1 MLILAPPAERIVVI
15 VVDTRRKTNTEME
28 PDIALL
34 PVLGIEA
41 LLTEEQIIIH
51 EMLVYSERLADG
63 LVVVG
68 QLRQKPYLRI
78 RPVVCAWPPSE
89 DESRLAPFIAEL
101 VEQQKREVSR
111 A

>member
-1 MLILAPPAERIVVI
+1 MLAPPAERIVVI
-15 VVDTRRKTNTEME
+15 VVDTRQPNKEME
-28 PDIALL
+28 PDIVLL
-34 PVLGIEA
+34 PVLAIEA
-41 LLTEEQIIIH
+41 WATEDQIFH
-51 EMLVYSERLADG
+51 EMLVYSERWADG

-89 DESRLAPFIAEL
+89 DEVRLAPIIAEL

>member
-15 VVDTRRKTNTEME
+15 VVDTRQPNKELK
-28 PDIALL
+28 PDIVVL
-34 PVLGIEA
+34 PVLEIEA
-41 LLTEEQIIIH
+41 LVTEEQTIIH
-51 EMLVYSERLADG
+51 EMLVYSERWADG

-89 DESRLAPFIAEL
+89 DESRLAPIIAEL
-101 VEQQKREVSR
+101 VEQQNREVSR